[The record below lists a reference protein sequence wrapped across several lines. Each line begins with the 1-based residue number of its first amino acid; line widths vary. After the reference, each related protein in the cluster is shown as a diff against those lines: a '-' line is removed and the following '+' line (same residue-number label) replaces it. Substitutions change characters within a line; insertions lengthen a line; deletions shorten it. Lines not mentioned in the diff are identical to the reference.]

1 MDNRIILGDALETLL
16 EMEDKSVDYVIT
28 SPPYNMN
35 LRISKGKYI
44 SRQVLKEEFSTKY
57 NTFTD
62 NLPIEEFYQ
71 YHKQVIEQL
80 LRVTKNQIFYNIS
93 IVTGSKRAFFKLIGN
108 FCDNLKEIIYWD
120 KGKEQ
125 PAMCSGVLNRRMEI
139 ILVFDNDNPISRM
152 FNNAM
157 FERGTFSD
165 LLKISPDIHKE
176 HKASFPID
184 LVKTIIENFT
194 REGDIILDP
203 FMGTGTVAL
212 ASVSSNRKY
221 LGIEMDPYY
230 VSLSYLRLKQIQ
242 LSLF

>member
-1 MDNRIILGDALETLL
+1 MNNTIIQGDSLENLRL
-16 EMEDKSVDYVIT
+16 IADKSIDHVIT

-62 NLPIEEFYQ
+62 NLPIEEFYE
-71 YHKQVIEQL
+71 YHKKVIEQL

-93 IVTGSKRAFFKLIGN
+93 IVTGSKRAFFKLIGV
-108 FCDNLKEIIYWD
+108 FSDNLKEIIYWD
-120 KGKEQ
+120 KQKEQ
-125 PAMCSGVLNRRMEI
+125 PAMQAGVINRRTEL
-139 ILVFDNDNPISRM
+139 ILVFDSDNPISRM
-152 FNNAM
+152 FNNAN

-176 HKASFPID
+176 HKASFPLD
-184 LVKTIIENFT
+184 LVKTILDNFT
-194 REGDIILDP
+194 KEGDLILDP
-203 FMGTGTVAL
+203 FMGTGTVAI
-212 ASVSSNRKY
+212 ASKSCNRRFI
-221 LGIEMDPYY
+221 GIEIDPFY
-230 VSLSYLRLKQIQ
+230 VELANNRLKNIQ